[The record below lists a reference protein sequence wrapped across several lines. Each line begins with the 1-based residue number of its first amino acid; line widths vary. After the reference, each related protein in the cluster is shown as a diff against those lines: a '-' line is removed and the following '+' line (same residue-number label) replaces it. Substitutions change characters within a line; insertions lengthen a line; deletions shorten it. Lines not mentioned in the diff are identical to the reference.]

1 METFWAI
8 LFIIG
13 GIIVLIMIILAN
25 YLNKKG
31 LEGINNRES
40 D

>member
-1 METFWAI
+1 METFWGI
-8 LFIIG
+8 VIIIG

-31 LEGINNRES
+31 LEDINKIL
-40 D
+40 